1 MRVEGVEVI
10 LTTDGLH
17 ALFLFT
23 MRLLIMETESQKLEA
38 IGQLACGIA
47 HDLNDMLTAIIGYT
61 DLSLRR
67 VGPENPIR
75 RNLEETK
82 RAAERAA
89 LLVRQLQLSS
99 SSESRRV

>member
-1 MRVEGVEVI
+1 
-10 LTTDGLH
+10 
-17 ALFLFT
+17 
-23 MRLLIMETESQKLEA
+23 METESQKLEA
-38 IGQLACGIA
+38 IGQVACEVA

-89 LLVRQLQLSS
+89 SLVRQLQISS
-99 SSESRRV
+99 SSGSRRV

>member
-1 MRVEGVEVI
+1 MRVEGVEII

-17 ALFLFT
+17 ALFLFAQE
-23 MRLLIMETESQKLEA
+23 MLIMNAEVH
-38 IGQLACGIA
+38 GIA
-47 HDLNDMLTAIIGYT
+47 HELTDMLTAIIGYT
-61 DLSLRR
+61 ELSLRR

-89 LLVRQLQLSS
+89 SLLRQLQINNSS
-99 SSESRRV
+99 GSRPV

>member
-1 MRVEGVEVI
+1 
-10 LTTDGLH
+10 
-17 ALFLFT
+17 
-23 MRLLIMETESQKLEA
+23 METESQKLAA
-38 IGQLACGIA
+38 IGQLACGVA

-75 RNLEETK
+75 HNLEETK

-89 LLVRQLQLSS
+89 CLVRQLQINSS
-99 SSESRRV
+99 SRSRQA

>member
-1 MRVEGVEVI
+1 
-10 LTTDGLH
+10 
-17 ALFLFT
+17 
-23 MRLLIMETESQKLEA
+23 METESQKIETN
-38 IGQLACGIA
+38 GQVACRVA
-47 HDLNDMLTAIIGYT
+47 HDLTDMLTAIIGYT
-61 DLSLRR
+61 ELSLRQ

-89 LLVRQLQLSS
+89 SLVRQLQINS

>member
-1 MRVEGVEVI
+1 MDAVA
-10 LTTDGLH
+10 H
-17 ALFLFT
+17 
-23 MRLLIMETESQKLEA
+23 
-38 IGQLACGIA
+38 GIA

-75 RNLEETK
+75 HNLEETK

-89 LLVRQLQLSS
+89 CLVRKLQISS
-99 SSESRRV
+99 SSKSRQA

>member
-1 MRVEGVEVI
+1 MRVESGEFI

-23 MRLLIMETESQKLEA
+23 DMLIMETESEKLEA
-38 IGQLACGIA
+38 IGQLACVVA

-75 RNLEETK
+75 HNLEETK

-89 LLVRQLQLSS
+89 ALVRQLQIKSS
-99 SSESRRV
+99 SKSREV

>member
-1 MRVEGVEVI
+1 MRGRGVEII
-10 LTTDGLH
+10 LTTDGSTLSS
-17 ALFLFT
+17 LFT
-23 MRLLIMETESQKLEA
+23 SMLTMETESQKLEA
-38 IGQLACGIA
+38 IGELACVVA

-89 LLVRQLQLSS
+89 ALVRQLQIKSS
-99 SSESRRV
+99 SRSRPL

>member
-1 MRVEGVEVI
+1 
-10 LTTDGLH
+10 
-17 ALFLFT
+17 
-23 MRLLIMETESQKLEA
+23 METESQKLEA
-38 IGQLACGIA
+38 IGRLACGVA

-75 RNLEETK
+75 HNLEETK

-89 LLVRQLQLSS
+89 SLVRHLQLKSS
-99 SSESRRV
+99 SKCRQA

>member
-1 MRVEGVEVI
+1 M
-10 LTTDGLH
+10 TTDGLH

-23 MRLLIMETESQKLEA
+23 EGLSMMVDVETQKLEA
-38 IGQLACGIA
+38 VGQLARDIA

-75 RNLEETK
+75 HNLEETK

-89 LLVRQLQLSS
+89 ALVRQLQIKSS
-99 SSESRRV
+99 SKSHQA

>member
-1 MRVEGVEVI
+1 MMV
-10 LTTDGLH
+10 
-17 ALFLFT
+17 
-23 MRLLIMETESQKLEA
+23 ETESQKLEA
-38 IGQLACGIA
+38 IGQLACDVA

-82 RAAERAA
+82 RAAERAV

-99 SSESRRV
+99 SSGSHQV